1 MGEMDALGFRYEAK
15 KSAVAIKAPGP
26 ALLDDLYIG
35 LAVPVQQLVADLAG
49 RVLI

>member
-26 ALLDDLYIG
+26 ALLDHLQALFVMAI
-35 LAVPVQQLVADLAG
+35 QQLVGDPAG
-49 RVLI
+49 FL